1 MQGLCHVQQVFLAG
15 EGILGRG
22 RNGRWTKLQVGLLC
36 ETHSTYDR
44 TIDGLASRPTLKRKN
59 RSIYSTKFSRMECER
74 GPIAIVYDATTYKGT
89 PLLVCF
95 IAGKNADQWLE
106 KSTADLKAA
115 ILVNQNISLVP

>member
-1 MQGLCHVQQVFLAG
+1 
-15 EGILGRG
+15 
-22 RNGRWTKLQVGLLC
+22 
-36 ETHSTYDR
+36 
-44 TIDGLASRPTLKRKN
+44 
-59 RSIYSTKFSRMECER
+59 MECER

-115 ILVNQNISLVP
+115 ILVNRNISLVH